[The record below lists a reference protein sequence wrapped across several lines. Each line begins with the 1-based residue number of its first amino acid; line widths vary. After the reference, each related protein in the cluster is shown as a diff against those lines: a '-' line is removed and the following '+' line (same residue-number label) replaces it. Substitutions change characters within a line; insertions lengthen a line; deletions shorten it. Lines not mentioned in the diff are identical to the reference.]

1 MLVMDNIP
9 TIPEMLKA
17 SAEKFRGLTALQ
29 MKDPSGN
36 YRKISYLEFYGSL
49 QKISSFLFDSG
60 IKHGGRI
67 ALLSE
72 NRPEWPMVYFG
83 VTSIGAIIVPLDPKL
98 ESEELFSL
106 LSDSGSEIAFCSGE
120 QAQKIEK
127 LRSRLPL
134 LKKAV
139 NLDAD
144 IDKILALPLDPARL
158 RSPQACPLPLAAV
171 APDDIAA
178 IIYTSGTT
186 GNPKGVMLSHKNIMS
201 NVIGIDPLFHMIGPG
216 DNFLSILPNY
226 HTFETT
232 AGMFCPIFKG
242 ASITYAESLK
252 SYHLL
257 NNMQETKVTIICG
270 VPLLYKLFLDG
281 IKRQVEEKGIAARV
295 IFRVF
300 LCISMYFKVFLHVN
314 IGRHLF
320 GFIHKKFGRH
330 IKFFVSGG
338 APLDPKIIKEF
349 DLMGFTIL
357 QGYGLTETSP
367 ILAACTL
374 DNNVFGS
381 VGRPLPGVDIKIHA
395 PNREAVGEIMAKGPN
410 IMKGYYNDPG
420 ATSEAIMD
428 GWFRTGDLGRLD
440 AKGNLYITGRSKDLI
455 VLGSGKNVYPDEV
468 EFVISKSPFIK
479 EICVF
484 GSKIMSGIRQ
494 GMEEVHAAIVPDMDK
509 MADWVTKR
517 GLELNDSTVRT
528 VIGEEVENW
537 GKLLTPHKRIAR
549 YYIAEGE
556 LPKTA
561 TKKIKRFAVK
571 ESYSK

>member
-1 MLVMDNIP
+1 
-9 TIPEMLKA
+9 MLKS
-17 SAEKFRGLTALQ
+17 SAEKYGGLVALR
-29 MKDPSGN
+29 MKDGSGK
-36 YRKISYLEFYGSL
+36 YKEISY
-49 QKISSFLFDSG
+49 SSFYDSLNKIGSFLIDSG
-60 IKHGGRI
+60 IKHGDRV
-67 ALLSE
+67 ALFCE
-72 NRPEWPMVYFG
+72 NRPQWPVVYFG
-83 VTSIGAIIVPLDPKL
+83 TTNIGAIIVPLDPKL
-98 ESEELFSL
+98 ESEELYNL
-106 LSDSGSEIAFCSGE
+106 LSDSGAQVIFASEELFG
-120 QAQKIEK
+120 KVEK
-127 LRSRLPL
+127 VRSRLPL
-134 LKKAV
+134 LRKSV
-139 NLDAD
+139 NIDTDLDE
-144 IDKILALPLDPARL
+144 ILTC
-158 RSPQACPLPLAAV
+158 SPHPVPYTLAPV
-171 APDDIAA
+171 CPDDIAA

-186 GNPKGVMLSHKNIMS
+186 GNPKGVMLTHKNIMS
-201 NVIGIDPLFHMIGPG
+201 NVIGIDPLFRMIGPG

-232 AGMFCPIFKG
+232 AGMFCPLFKG

-257 NNMQETKVTIICG
+257 NNMQETKVTLICG

-281 IKRQVEEKGIAARV
+281 IKRQVDEKGLVAKT
-295 IFRVF
+295 IFSVLLF
-300 LCISMYFKVFLHVN
+300 ISMCSKVFLRVN

-320 GFIHKKFGRH
+320 GFIHKKFGGH

-395 PNREAVGEIMAKGPN
+395 PNREGIGEIMAKGPN

-420 ATSEAIMD
+420 ATSETIMD

-468 EFVISKSPFIK
+468 EFAISKSPFVK

-484 GSKIMSGIRQ
+484 GSKIRSGIRE

-517 GLELNDSTVRT
+517 GMELNDSTVKT

-571 ESYSK
+571 ERYSK

>member
-1 MLVMDNIP
+1 MVIP
-9 TIPEMLKA
+9 QMLKE
-17 SAEKFRGLTALQ
+17 SAGKHSGLVALR
-29 MKDPSGN
+29 MKDTGVS
-36 YRKISYLEFYGSL
+36 YREITYSDFYSSL
-49 QKISSFLFDSG
+49 QKIEAFLIDSG
-60 IKHGGRI
+60 IKHGSRV
-67 ALLSE
+67 ALLCE
-72 NRPEWPMVYFG
+72 NRPEWPMIYFG
-83 VTSIGAIIVPLDPKL
+83 VTNMGAVIVPLDPKL
-98 ESEELFSL
+98 ENEELNTL
-106 LSDSGSEIAFCSGE
+106 LSDSGSEIIFHSDE
-120 QAQKIEK
+120 QTAKLEKIK
-127 LRSRLPL
+127 SRLPL
-134 LKKAV
+134 LRKTV
-139 NLDAD
+139 NIDTD
-144 IDKILALPLDPARL
+144 IDKILTLPLDPARF
-158 RSPQACPLPLAAV
+158 RSPQACPLTLATV

-186 GNPKGVMLSHKNIMS
+186 GNPKGVMLTHKNIMS
-201 NVIGIDPLFHMIGPG
+201 NVIGIDPLFNMIGPG

-232 AGMFCPIFKG
+232 AGMFCPLFKG

-257 NNMQETKVTIICG
+257 NNMQETKVTVICG
-270 VPLLYKLFLDG
+270 VPLLYRLFLDG
-281 IKRQVEEKGIAARV
+281 IKRQVEEKGLIARTL
-295 IFRVF
+295 FRA
-300 LCISMYFKVFLHVN
+300 LRCISMCFKVFLRVN
-314 IGRHLF
+314 IGKHLF
-320 GFIHKKFGRH
+320 GFIQKKFGAS

-338 APLDPKIIKEF
+338 APIDPQIIKDF

-374 DNNVFGS
+374 DNNVSGS
-381 VGRPLPGVDIKIHA
+381 VGRPLPGVEIRIHA
-395 PNREAVGEIMAKGPN
+395 PNREGIGQIIAKGPN
-410 IMKGYYNDPG
+410 VMKGYYKNPD
-420 ATSEAIMD
+420 ATSEAIKD
-428 GWFRTGDLGRLD
+428 GWFHTGDLGRLD
-440 AKGNLYITGRSKDLI
+440 AKGNLHITGRSKDLI

-468 EFVISKSPFIK
+468 EFVVSKSPFIK

-484 GSKIMSGIRQ
+484 GSRIRSGIRE

-517 GLELNDSTVRT
+517 GLELKDSTVKA